1 MLMSFVLDRHTMAHE
16 AARNIRRLRP
26 LRVVLASHDRRFMR
40 VTSYLLDRR
49 GYDVVLAGT
58 TNLVEAAVRARADVV
73 VLEVGASR
81 ASSGRALAAL
91 AALPS
96 PPAVVTVVDEGHGND
111 LPGVTALAKWTHIDE
126 LAREIETASLR
137 P

>member
-1 MLMSFVLDRHTMAHE
+1 MAQE
-16 AARNIRRLRP
+16 AARNVRRLRP
-26 LRVVLASHDRRFMR
+26 LRVVVASRDRKFMR
-40 VTSYLLDRR
+40 VTSFLLDRR
-49 GYDVVLAGT
+49 GYDIVQADT
-58 TNLVEAAVRARADVV
+58 TNLVEAAIRARADVV

-81 ASSGRALAAL
+81 ASSGRELAAL

-96 PPAVVTVVDEGHGND
+96 PPAVVTVVEDGIGND

-126 LAREIETASLR
+126 LAREIEIASMR

>member
-1 MLMSFVLDRHTMAHE
+1 MAHE
-16 AARNIRRLRP
+16 AARNVRRLRP
-26 LRVVLASHDRRFMR
+26 LRVVLASRDRKFMR
-40 VTSYLLDRR
+40 VTSFLLDRR
-49 GYDVVLAGT
+49 GYDIVQADT
-58 TNLVEAAVRARADVV
+58 ANLVEAAIRARADVV

-81 ASSGRALAAL
+81 ASSGRELAAL

-96 PPAVVTVVDEGHGND
+96 PPAVVTVVEHGIGND

-126 LAREIETASLR
+126 LAREIEIASLR

>member
-1 MLMSFVLDRHTMAHE
+1 MAQE
-16 AARNIRRLRP
+16 AARNVRRLRP

-40 VTSYLLDRR
+40 VTSFLLDRR

-58 TNLVEAAVRARADVV
+58 TNLVEAAARVRADVV

-96 PPAVVTVVDEGHGND
+96 PPAIVTVVEHGAGND
-111 LPGVTALAKWTHIDE
+111 LPGVLTLAKWTPIDE
-126 LAREIETASLR
+126 LAREIEAASLR

>member
-1 MLMSFVLDRHTMAHE
+1 MAHE
-16 AARNIRRLRP
+16 AARNVRRLRP
-26 LRVVLASHDRRFMR
+26 LRVVLASRDRKFMR
-40 VTSYLLDRR
+40 VTSFLLDRR
-49 GYDVVLAGT
+49 GYDIVQADT
-58 TNLVEAAVRARADVV
+58 TNLVEAAIRARADVV

-81 ASSGRALAAL
+81 ASSGRELAAL

-96 PPAVVTVVDEGHGND
+96 PPAVVTVVEHGIGND

-126 LAREIETASLR
+126 LAREIEIASLR